1 MFKVNE
7 ENLSVE
13 VANEVNFSEVGWT
26 EPDEIEDM
34 VANNLEKFVDVN
46 GKEENLI
53 VVGRQVS
60 DESRGRN
67 DIVALDGNGNIVLIE
82 IKRDLRDSKRRRENI
97 ESQAVRYAAAL
108 AKIDSPRELLSKM
121 YSEYYSRFGKSS
133 EDQEEGAARKKLYD
147 FLETNDI
154 EFEDI
159 NRTQRIVLFASGY
172 SERALSSLAWLS
184 KNGVN
189 ITVLKGSLFKHG
201 GELMLDVKQL
211 LPVVDE
217 EEYFID
223 IPERD
228 SSTTRSSS
236 RSRKPRVGDMM
247 EEGLLAEGDKLR
259 IPTDGDHPDSV
270 ATLLDENHVEV
281 DGEKRSTNQWA
292 KEVKGWDS
300 VSIYREV
307 EHVESGKLLNQ
318 LRRGLE

>member
-7 ENLSVE
+7 ETLSVE
-13 VANEVNFSEVGWT
+13 VANKVNFSEVGWT

-82 IKRDLRDSKRRRENI
+82 IKRDLKDSKRRRENI

>member
-1 MFKVNE
+1 MLKVNE
-7 ENLSVE
+7 ETLSVE
-13 VANEVNFSEVGWT
+13 VANKVNFSEVGWT

-82 IKRDLRDSKRRRENI
+82 IKRDLKDSKRRRENI

-121 YSEYYSRFGKSS
+121 YSEYYSRFGEDG

>member
-7 ENLSVE
+7 ETLSVE

-60 DESRGRN
+60 DEPRGRN

-82 IKRDLRDSKRRRENI
+82 IKRDLKDSKRRRENI

>member
-1 MFKVNE
+1 MFKVDKE
-7 ENLSVE
+7 SLSVE
-13 VANEVNFSEVGWT
+13 VVNEVNFSEVGWT
-26 EPDEIEDM
+26 EPDEVESI
-34 VANNLEKFVDVN
+34 VANNLENFVDVD

-53 VVGRQVS
+53 VVGRQVR

-67 DIVALDGNGNIVLIE
+67 DIVALDGSGNIVLIE
-82 IKRDLRDSKRRRENI
+82 IKRDVKDSKSRRENI

-108 AKIDSPRELLSKM
+108 AKIESPREILSKM
-121 YSEYYSRFGKSS
+121 YSEYYSRYE
-133 EDQEEGAARKKLYD
+133 EDGTEREEGAARKKLYD

-154 EFEDI
+154 EFDDI

-184 KNGVN
+184 KNGVK
-189 ITVLKGSLFKHG
+189 ITVLKGSLFEHG

-211 LPVVDE
+211 LPAVDE

-223 IPERD
+223 IPKRD
-228 SSTTRSSS
+228 SSTPGSSS
-236 RSRKPRVGDMM
+236 RSRRPRVGDMI
-247 EEGLLAEGDKLR
+247 EEDLLAEGDKLR
-259 IPTDGDHPDSV
+259 IPTDGDCPDSV

-281 DGEKRSTNQWA
+281 NGEKRSTNQWA

-318 LRRGLE
+318 IRRKLE

>member
-7 ENLSVE
+7 ETLSVE

-82 IKRDLRDSKRRRENI
+82 IKRDLKDSKRRRENI

>member
-7 ENLSVE
+7 ETLSVE

-26 EPDEIEDM
+26 EPDEIEDI

-67 DIVALDGNGNIVLIE
+67 DIVSLDGNGNIVLIE
-82 IKRDLRDSKRRRENI
+82 IKRDLKDSKRRRENI

>member
-7 ENLSVE
+7 EDFSVE
-13 VANEVNFSEVGWT
+13 SVNKVNFSEIGWT
-26 EPDEIEDM
+26 EPNEIESM
-34 VANNLEKFVDVN
+34 VANNLEKFVGAG

-53 VVGRQVS
+53 VIGRQVR
-60 DESRGRN
+60 DKSRGRN
-67 DIVALDGNGNIVLIE
+67 DIVALDGEGNIVLIE
-82 IKRDLRDSKRRRENI
+82 IKRDIKDSKSRRENI

-108 AKIDSPRELLSKM
+108 AKIESPRELLSKM
-121 YSEYYSRFGKSS
+121 YSEYYSRYEEGG

-154 EFEDI
+154 EFGEI

-184 KNGVN
+184 KNGVS

-201 GELMLDVKQL
+201 GELMLDVEQL

-228 SSTTRSSS
+228 SATTGSSS

-247 EEGLLAEGDKLR
+247 DEGLLAEGDKLR

-281 DGEKRSTNQWA
+281 NGEKRSTNQWA

-318 LRRGLE
+318 LRRELE

>member
-7 ENLSVE
+7 ETLSVE

-121 YSEYYSRFGKSS
+121 YSEYYSRFGKDS